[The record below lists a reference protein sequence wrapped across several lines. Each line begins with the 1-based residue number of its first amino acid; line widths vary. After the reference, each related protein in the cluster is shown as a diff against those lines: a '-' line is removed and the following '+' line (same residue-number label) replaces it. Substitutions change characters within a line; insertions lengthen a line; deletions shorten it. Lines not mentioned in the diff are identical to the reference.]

1 MKKVLLF
8 LLCICLMLSSVGLAS
23 AEDYGALNGEL
34 EIVNAENSSSSSGT
48 RATGLIRSYSL
59 HIERE
64 GSTLLKIYGLTSC
77 DLSVVRCGFKGLKVQ
92 RRLNS
97 SSSWTTYHDYGNDY
111 IDSDYYAIGF
121 GLNVEPGYQYRLVC
135 KHYAKKNILSIETI
149 SNQTGYVAF

>member
-59 HIERE
+59 H
-64 GSTLLKIYGLTSC
+64 YGLTSC